1 MREEGTKGLSTERWV
16 DQRSFQSSD
25 LSQAPLG

>member
-1 MREEGTKGLSTERWV
+1 MGGEGTKGLSTERWA
-16 DQRSFQSSD
+16 DQSSFQSSD